1 MSREF
6 SRYHV
11 EWRSV
16 GLGGLVVVAGCGLLA
31 GCGAPG
37 DAADGL
43 DGDDARQEEAASM
56 DAPRPP
62 PAESLMHGDT
72 LVDMRDGRD
81 YATVLIREQRWMAGN
96 LRYQPPDASGWFCYD
111 DDPLLCEELGALYA
125 WNTARSACPP
135 GWHLPTESEWDRL
148 VDGVGGYTERTGEP
162 GAAAAALAV
171 DGESGL
177 GLALVGLRTGAAS
190 AARGRMALYWTSSYS
205 NIPNRWELAE
215 RAYGDRAEEMV
226 DTYVMGRHLYRGGEG
241 WVLEPSTAPT
251 VGFEP
256 GGLAVAASVR
266 CVAEASDRAPEG

>member
-1 MSREF
+1 
-6 SRYHV
+6 
-11 EWRSV
+11 
-16 GLGGLVVVAGCGLLA
+16 
-31 GCGAPG
+31 
-37 DAADGL
+37 
-43 DGDDARQEEAASM
+43 
-56 DAPRPP
+56 
-62 PAESLMHGDT
+62 
-72 LVDMRDGRD
+72 
-81 YATVLIREQRWMAGN
+81 
-96 LRYQPPDASGWFCYD
+96 
-111 DDPLLCEELGALYA
+111 
-125 WNTARSACPP
+125 
-135 GWHLPTESEWDRL
+135 

-171 DGESGL
+171 DGDSGL
-177 GLALVGLRTGAAS
+177 GLALVGLRTGTAS

>member
-1 MSREF
+1 M
-6 SRYHV
+6 

-16 GLGGLVVVAGCGLLA
+16 GVGGLVVVAGCGLLA

-43 DGDDARQEEAASM
+43 DGDDARQEQAASM

-125 WNTARSACPP
+125 WNTPARLARRAGTCPLSP
-135 GWHLPTESEWDRL
+135 
-148 VDGVGGYTERTGEP
+148 RTG
-162 GAAAAALAV
+162 
-171 DGESGL
+171 
-177 GLALVGLRTGAAS
+177 TAS

-256 GGLAVAASVR
+256 GGPAVAASVR